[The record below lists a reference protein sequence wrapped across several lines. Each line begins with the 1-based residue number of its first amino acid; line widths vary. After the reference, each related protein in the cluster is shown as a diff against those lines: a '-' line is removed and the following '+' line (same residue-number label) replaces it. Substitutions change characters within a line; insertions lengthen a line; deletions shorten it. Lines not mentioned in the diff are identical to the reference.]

1 MLQLYDEKPISIF
14 MLEKNRRIRVQFCNV
29 KMKMKPCQFRLFHNY
44 LSKLSESIN
53 ENTDFVELLLVKDN
67 LNISLSLSHFLQLN
81 NAVKTVMVNKFGD
94 KSRILN

>member
-1 MLQLYDEKPISIF
+1 MLHLYNEKPISIF
-14 MLEKNRRIRVQFCNV
+14 TIESDIRIRVQFCNV
-29 KMKMKPCQFRLFHNY
+29 KMKMKPCQFRLFHDY
-44 LSKLSESIN
+44 LSRLSKRIN

-81 NAVKTVMVNKFGD
+81 NAVKTVMVKKFGD

>member
-44 LSKLSESIN
+44 LSRLSKRIN

-67 LNISLSLSHFLQLN
+67 LNISISLSHFLQLN
-81 NAVKTVMVNKFGD
+81 NAVKTVMVKKFGD